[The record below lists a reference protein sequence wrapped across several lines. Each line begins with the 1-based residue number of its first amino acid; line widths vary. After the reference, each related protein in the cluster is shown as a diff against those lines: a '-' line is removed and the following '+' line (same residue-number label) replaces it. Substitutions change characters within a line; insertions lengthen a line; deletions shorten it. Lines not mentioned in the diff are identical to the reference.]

1 LLARYAAAGIPVHVF
16 PFSSMYGREALRQG
30 LRLRRFLREE
40 GVDIFHAH
48 DRYSDIFGV
57 PWARLA
63 GAKVIASRRWWI
75 GSPRRGYGVAVR
87 WSYRL
92 AHRVLANSEGVAE
105 LLESA
110 EGVPA
115 NRIAVV
121 RNFVD
126 EDAFETP
133 PVAEREAFLRS
144 VAVGPQA
151 TPVIGIVANLRP
163 LKDHATLFRAMG
175 ILGRERPDLKLILI
189 GDGESRGALESLA
202 RELGIAAN
210 VVFAGRRTGPNLH
223 HLFDISVLCST
234 SEGFSNSILE
244 AMAAGNPVV
253 ATDVG
258 ATRDAVIDGQT
269 GLLVPPSD
277 PERLASAI
285 AELLHNPERAR
296 AMGQAGQQRARD
308 DYCASRSLEALE
320 GLYEELAGV
329 DTRVRNAPVGS
340 LAPAM

>member
-1 LLARYAAAGIPVHVF
+1 
-16 PFSSMYGREALRQG
+16 
-30 LRLRRFLREE
+30 
-40 GVDIFHAH
+40 
-48 DRYSDIFGV
+48 
-57 PWARLA
+57 
-63 GAKVIASRRWWI
+63 
-75 GSPRRGYGVAVR
+75 
-87 WSYRL
+87 
-92 AHRVLANSEGVAE
+92 
-105 LLESA
+105 
-110 EGVPA
+110 
-115 NRIAVV
+115 
-121 RNFVD
+121 
-126 EDAFETP
+126 
-133 PVAEREAFLRS
+133 
-144 VAVGPQA
+144 
-151 TPVIGIVANLRP
+151 
-163 LKDHATLFRAMG
+163 MG